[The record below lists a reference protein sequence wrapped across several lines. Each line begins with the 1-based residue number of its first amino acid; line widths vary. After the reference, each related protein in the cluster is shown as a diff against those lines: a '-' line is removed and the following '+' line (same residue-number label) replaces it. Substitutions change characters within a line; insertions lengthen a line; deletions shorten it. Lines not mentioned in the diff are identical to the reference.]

1 MLATIPMPLFHRPR
15 RSRPS
20 PWVLAFAL
28 ATAATVVAAPARA
41 DDYWLEFQP
50 LQPSAGSEL
59 SLWLGKDFI
68 PEAQQAM
75 QQARTVNLR
84 HISRAG
90 DTDLLPHTREGVLP
104 LLRLRLGDPGGH
116 LLSLERDTSHVQLRA
131 RVFNRYLEDEG
142 LLAVFAERKRAG
154 ELWQRANE
162 RYTRYL
168 KAFVQVGEVA
178 DGVSTRVVGQRL
190 ELVPQRDLAGLKA
203 GERLGMTVLFEGRPL
218 ANTQVEAFTRGPDG
232 ARTQT
237 QMASTDSS
245 GRVDL
250 QIAEAGTVLVRTVH
264 MQRCVGCGDAQWE
277 SFWSVYSF
285 AAR

>member
-1 MLATIPMPLFHRPR
+1 MRSLPRQR

-20 PWVLAFAL
+20 RWILACTVAL
-28 ATAATVVAAPARA
+28 VAITSPFQSARA

-50 LQPSAGSEL
+50 LQPSAHSELAL
-59 SLWLGKDFI
+59 SLWLGRNFI
-68 PEAQQAM
+68 PEAEQSIE
-75 QQARTVNLR
+75 QARTVALR
-84 HISRAG
+84 HITRVA
-90 DTDLLPHTREGVLP
+90 DTDLLPRTRDGVLP
-104 LLRLRLGDPGGH
+104 RLRLGEPGGH
-116 LLSLERDTSHVQLRA
+116 LLSLERDTSRVQLRA
-131 RVFNRYLEDEG
+131 RTFNRYLENEG
-142 LLAVFAERKRAG
+142 LLAVLAERRRSG

-190 ELVPQRDLAGLKA
+190 ELVPERDLAGLKA

-218 ANTQVEAFTRGPDG
+218 ANAQVEAFTRGPG
-232 ARTQT
+232 APTPAQV
-237 QMASTDSS
+237 ASTDSS
-245 GRVDL
+245 GRVEL
-250 QIAEAGTVLVRTVH
+250 QITEAGTVLVRTVH
-264 MQRCVGCGDAQWE
+264 MQRCVGCGDSQWE

>member
-1 MLATIPMPLFHRPR
+1 MT
-15 RSRPS
+15 
-20 PWVLAFAL
+20 
-28 ATAATVVAAPARA
+28 VAAPARA

-59 SLWLGKDFI
+59 SLSLWLGKDFI

-75 QQARTVNLR
+75 QQARTVALR

-90 DTDLLPHTREGVLP
+90 DTDLLPRTREGVLP

-116 LLSLERDTSHVQLRA
+116 LLSLERDTSQVQLRA
-131 RVFNRYLEDEG
+131 RTFNRYLENEG
-142 LLAVFAERKRAG
+142 LLEVLAERKRAG
-154 ELWQRANE
+154 EMWHRASE

-168 KAFVQVGEVA
+168 KAFVQVGDVA
-178 DGVSTRVVGQRL
+178 DGVSTKVVGQRL
-190 ELVPQRDLAGLKA
+190 ELVPERDLAGLKV
-203 GERLGMTVLFEGRPL
+203 GERLGMRVLFEGRPL
-218 ANTQVEAFTRGPDG
+218 ANAQVEAFTRGPSG
-232 ARTQT
+232 APGPAQV
-237 QMASTDSS
+237 ASTDSS

-250 QIAEAGTVLVRTVH
+250 QISEPGTVLVRTVH
-264 MQRCVGCGDAQWE
+264 MQRCVGCGDTQWE